1 MVTYTMAKELNISPL
16 DTYNMPA
23 SLVMEL
29 LEIHMQ
35 VEAYKVEEFEKQQK
49 KMR

>member
-1 MVTYTMAKELNISPL
+1 MAKELNISPL

-35 VEAYKVEEFEKQQK
+35 IEAYKLESMEKETK
-49 KMR
+49 KIRW